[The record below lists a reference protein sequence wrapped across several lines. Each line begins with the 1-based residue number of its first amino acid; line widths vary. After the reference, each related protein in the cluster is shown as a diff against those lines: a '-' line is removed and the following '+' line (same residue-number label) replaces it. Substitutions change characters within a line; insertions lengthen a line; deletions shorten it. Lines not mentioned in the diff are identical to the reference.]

1 MPNASVIGD
10 RAEVVLPAID
20 VLDHAVRRWADL
32 PHALDGRF
40 HLVRRPELKLLVV
53 VVGIVVRER
62 PVPADALLEVS
73 KQVAIERHELR
84 RVADDLAVVAGVLV
98 HGADAAD
105 EAAAWDDDDLGMSDE
120 EEEAARLKQEKREA
134 TRRAREE
141 KKAQLRAAQEA
152 KRAAKAA
159 GIGSAGGAKKLAAGD
174 DD

>member
-1 MPNASVIGD
+1 MGVRSNEQPI
-10 RAEVVLPAID
+10 VLP
-20 VLDHAVRRWADL
+20 
-32 PHALDGRF
+32 PNKTSSALTKHYG
-40 HLVRRPELKLLVV
+40 
-53 VVGIVVRER
+53 
-62 PVPADALLEVS
+62 
-73 KQVAIERHELR
+73 HELR

-152 KRAAKAA
+152 KRAAKRRRAVLN
-159 GIGSAGGAKKLAAGD
+159 IWLV
-174 DD
+174 